1 MRLRI
6 TLILFAAGLV
16 TAVSSASERTIVVTT
31 EVRASVS
38 EVWKAW
44 TTTEGIA
51 SFFAP
56 ESKIDLRPNG
66 AFEMYFDPS
75 AADGLRGGEGNEF
88 LALDPEKM
96 ISFTWNA
103 PPHLKT
109 VRNQR
114 TWVTVHF
121 ERIDDNNTRVKLT
134 NGGFGAGGEWEKS
147 FEYFSKAWP
156 DYVMKSLRERFEKK
170 PVTREKTRH

>member
-6 TLILFAAGLV
+6 TLVLFAVGLM
-16 TAVSSASERTIVVTT
+16 TSVSSASERTIVATT
-31 EVRASVS
+31 EVDAPVS

-44 TTTEGIA
+44 TTREGIA

-56 ESKIDLRPNG
+56 ESTVDPRPNG
-66 AFEMYFDPS
+66 AFEMYFDP
-75 AADGLRGGEGNEF
+75 AAPAGSRGGEGNQF

-96 ISFTWNA
+96 LSFTWNA
-103 PPHLKT
+103 PPHLAT

-114 TWVTVHF
+114 TWVMVHF
-121 ERIDDNNTRVKLT
+121 EKIGQSRTRVKLT
-134 NGGFGAGGEWEKS
+134 HGGFGEGGEWDKS

-156 DYVMKSLRERFEKK
+156 DYVMKSLKERFKK
-170 PVTREKTRH
+170 QPVSH

>member
-6 TLILFAAGLV
+6 TLILVALGLV
-16 TAVSSASERTIVVTT
+16 TPVASASERTIVATT
-31 EVRASVS
+31 EVRAPVS

-66 AFEMYFDPS
+66 AFEMYFDPK
-75 AADGLRGGEGNEF
+75 APEGLRGGEGNEF
-88 LALDPEKM
+88 LTVDPEKM
-96 ISFTWNA
+96 LTFTWNA

-114 TWVTVHF
+114 TWVMIHF
-121 ERIDDNNTRVKLT
+121 ERIDANCTRVRLT
-134 NGGFGAGGEWEKS
+134 NGGFGEGGNWDKS

-156 DYVMKSLRERFEKK
+156 DYVMKSLRERFEKN
-170 PVTREKTRH
+170 PVTD